1 VKHQDPL
8 PQLSPRW
15 KLSRHTREWCVLL
28 LALALLASAIGWE
41 LYRKHGNNRM
51 REQTQLQNQARVVEE
66 NLVRQMQ
73 GVNSAIT
80 GVRYDMF
87 YGDHETNTLDMTR
100 RLQMMADAMPGVRAL
115 TVLDQNGIVVG
126 GNRKFLLGNNFST
139 RPYFTVPKLQPDYTT
154 LYVSQPFLS
163 VLNLYVLGVSKAV
176 SNDAGQF
183 AGVVAAILDPDY
195 FDIVMRSVVYAP
207 DMAVSIAHGD
217 GKVFLVTPPGQ
228 NVQDQDD
235 NLSGSFF
242 RAHVDS
248 GSASSNFVGPSTRSD
263 SSRMV
268 AMRNI
273 MPTELRMNKPLTI
286 AVSRDLAAVDAIWWT
301 EAQTAAGVFG
311 LICVGASMA
320 MAYVHNRRRAL
331 KQAHATSQKALQE
344 TARRFE
350 FGLKGADLGL
360 WDWHLPDDTLT
371 INEREWQMMGLAP
384 RTEPLKALFW
394 QSLIHPHDL
403 PAVRV
408 AFAAHIEG
416 HTPVYKVEHRMQH
429 GDGHWVWVLSHAI
442 VIERDPASKAVRILG
457 THLDISER
465 KQAETKLAD
474 ATALQRRTGEIAKIG
489 GIQVELPSLQQTWTP
504 EVFHIHDM
512 PVGTP
517 PPFDEVLNDFAPHSR
532 TALQAATR
540 AAIEH
545 GTSWTLELEM
555 TTELGRYVWVRS
567 KGEAVLQD
575 GVPVRIMGT
584 LQDITERMQF
594 LTELQRANTQLA
606 QLTITDGLTGVGNR
620 RFFDQSLLSEWAR
633 GARQKQHLALLM
645 IDIDHFKLYNDS
657 YGHQGGDTCLR
668 EVARLLTTCI
678 CRPGELLMRY
688 GGEEFAILLLDTDSL
703 GASVVAQRCLDS
715 VLHAALPHNA
725 SLVSH
730 CVSLSI
736 GVASLIP
743 SHEARPEDLIAQA
756 DAALYQA
763 KHQGRARY
771 VRAPHA
777 PTETL

>member
-1 VKHQDPL
+1 MHQDTSTPHR
-8 PQLSPRW
+8 PPWRV
-15 KLSRHTREWCVLL
+15 SRHTREWCVLL
-28 LALALLASAIGWE
+28 LALALLAMAMGWE
-41 LYRKHGNNRM
+41 LYRKHGDNRM

-66 NLVRQMQ
+66 NLTRQMQ

-80 GVRYDMF
+80 GIRYDMF
-87 YGDHETNTLDMTR
+87 YGEHETNTRDMTR
-100 RLQMMADAMPGVRAL
+100 RLQMLADAMPGVRAL

-139 RPYFTVPKLQPDYTT
+139 RPYFTVPRVQPDYAT

-163 VLNLYVLGVSKAV
+163 VLNIYVLGVSKAV
-176 SNDAGQF
+176 SSETGQF
-183 AGVVAAILDPDY
+183 AGVIAAILDPDY
-195 FDIVMRSVVYAP
+195 FDILMRSVVYAP

-217 GKVFLVTPPGQ
+217 GKVFLVTPPGLD
-228 NVQDQDD
+228 VQDQDE

-248 GSASSNFVGPSTRSD
+248 GSASSNFVGTSTRSG
-263 SSRMV
+263 SARMV

-273 MPTELRMNKPLTI
+273 MSTELRMNKPLTI
-286 AVSRDLAAVDAIWWT
+286 AVSRDLAAVDAPLWT

-311 LICVGASMA
+311 LICVGTSLA

-331 KQAHATSQKALQE
+331 QQAHATAQKALQE

-360 WDWHLPDDTLT
+360 WDWHLPDDILT
-371 INEREWQMMGLAP
+371 INAREWQMMGLTP

-394 QSLIHPHDL
+394 QSLIHPQDL
-403 PAVRV
+403 PAVRL
-408 AFAAHIEG
+408 AFLSHTEG
-416 HTPVYKVEHRMQH
+416 NAPVYKVEHRMQH
-429 GDGHWVWVLSHAI
+429 GDGHWVWVLSHAM
-442 VIERDPASKAVRILG
+442 VIERNTEGKAVRMLG

-465 KQAETKLAD
+465 KQAEAELAA

-512 PVGTP
+512 EVGTP

-532 TALQAATR
+532 AALQAATR

-545 GTSWTLELEM
+545 GTAWTLELEM
-555 TTELGRYVWVRS
+555 TTALGRYVWVRS
-567 KGEAVLQD
+567 KGEATLQD

-584 LQDITERMQF
+584 LQDITERIQF
-594 LTELQRANTQLA
+594 LAELQRANAQLA

-620 RFFDQSLLSEWAR
+620 RSFDQSLLAEWTR
-633 GARQKQHLALLM
+633 SARQKQPLALLM

-657 YGHQGGDTCLR
+657 YGHQGGDACLR
-668 EVARLLTTCI
+668 EVARLLNTCVY
-678 CRPGELLMRY
+678 RPGELLMRY
-688 GGEEFAILLLDTDSL
+688 GGEEFAILLLDTDSI

-715 VLHAALPHNA
+715 IQHAGLPHNA
-725 SLVSH
+725 SPVSR

-736 GVASLIP
+736 GVASSIP
-743 SHEARPEDLIAQA
+743 SQEARPEDLVAQA

-763 KHQGRARY
+763 KNQGRARY
-771 VRAPHA
+771 VCAPH
-777 PTETL
+777 PSTETL